1 MFDWNRRRCHIYAL
15 LGYAAVAVV
24 FTWPLVPNISTH
36 LTGSPAG
43 DTGVYVWNQW
53 VFRHELLDNHH
64 SPYFTD
70 KIFSLS
76 GRANL
81 SLHNYTAFQDL
92 VALPFI
98 SSFGVVTTFNLVYLL
113 MTVLTGYA
121 TFLLARHVTGAS
133 VEAWL
138 GGLLFAWSPILV
150 TRGGAHFSLVA
161 AAPLAVFLLLLLRA
175 AERQR
180 IRDAVALGATCW
192 WAASTDAYYA
202 VYCVLIA
209 TVFMLGRTMTIQR
222 QVRRRRL
229 RAVPWTLDV
238 LLFCVAGL
246 VLSMAV
252 SGGWQLTLLGRVA
265 SMRSLYT
272 PMLVLTLLACIR
284 VAWSYRANLTPFD
297 MGVALRVIR
306 LASAAAVVATAM
318 LSPVLYA
325 VGVRIA
331 EGHWDTD
338 RIFWRSSPHGIDIVS
353 FVLPNP
359 NHILAPAALR
369 EWLTGP
375 SADRYFENVASLT
388 WIAPIVMFIAW
399 RNGWRIPRFWA
410 GLGLVFGALALGPF
424 VHAFGMNTHV
434 PGPWAFLRYVPIVG
448 LARTPGRF
456 SIVLMLVVAILFAV
470 ALSWLAR
477 RWPER
482 RRSLILASA
491 ALLIFE
497 LLPAPRPLYS
507 AAIPRI
513 YQYIAGAPDDVRV
526 LELPSGVRDGTKSVG
541 NFSART
547 QFFQT
552 VHGKRLIGGYLSR
565 VSRRHVADV
574 RRDPMVDALIWLSEG
589 RSIDASRR
597 QSLVEAGPSFIRRA
611 NVGFVVIDSDRT
623 PDALREFAI
632 QAFAL
637 QLVDRD
643 DVFELYAPVQRP
655 PAAELSQAE
664 PLH

>member
-1 MFDWNRRRCHIYAL
+1 
-15 LGYAAVAVV
+15 
-24 FTWPLVPNISTH
+24 
-36 LTGSPAG
+36 
-43 DTGVYVWNQW
+43 
-53 VFRHELLDNHH
+53 
-64 SPYFTD
+64 
-70 KIFSLS
+70 
-76 GRANL
+76 
-81 SLHNYTAFQDL
+81 
-92 VALPFI
+92 
-98 SSFGVVTTFNLVYLL
+98 
-113 MTVLTGYA
+113 
-121 TFLLARHVTGAS
+121 
-133 VEAWL
+133 
-138 GGLLFAWSPILV
+138 
-150 TRGGAHFSLVA
+150 AHFSLVA

-209 TVFMLGRTMTIQR
+209 AVFMLGRTMTVHR
-222 QVRRRRL
+222 QARERRL

-272 PMLVLTLLACIR
+272 PMLVFTLLACIR
-284 VAWSYRANLTPFD
+284 VAWSYRAHIVPFD
-297 MGVALRVIR
+297 TTAALRVIR
-306 LASAAAVVATAM
+306 LGSAAAVVAAAM
-318 LSPVLYA
+318 LAPVLYA

-331 EGHWDTD
+331 EGRWDTE
-338 RIFWRSSPHGIDIVS
+338 RVYWRSSPQGIDIVS

-359 NHILAPAALR
+359 NHMLAPNAIR
-369 EWLTGP
+369 QWLTGP

-388 WIAPIVMFIAW
+388 WIAPLVMFIAW
-399 RNGWRIPRFWA
+399 RNGWRISRFWA
-410 GLGLVFGALALGPF
+410 GLGLVFGALTVGPF
-424 VHAFGMNTHV
+424 VYAFGMNTHV
-434 PGPWAFLRYVPIVG
+434 PGPWAFLRYVPIIG

-456 SIVLMLVVAILFAV
+456 SIVVMLVVAILFAA
-470 ALSWLAR
+470 ALSWLVR

-482 RRSLILASA
+482 RRSLILASG

-513 YQYIAGAPDDVRV
+513 YHHIAEAPGDVRV
-526 LELPSGVRDGTKSVG
+526 LELPSGVRDGTTSVG

-565 VSRRHVADV
+565 VSRRRVEDV

-589 RSIDASRR
+589 RSIDASRQ
-597 QSLVEAGPSFIRRA
+597 QSLIEAGPSFIQRA

-632 QAFAL
+632 RAFAL

-643 DVFELYAPVQRP
+643 GVFELYAPSP
-655 PAAELSQAE
+655 YLPAAELSRATA
-664 PLH
+664 LH

>member
-1 MFDWNRRRCHIYAL
+1 
-15 LGYAAVAVV
+15 VV

-53 VFRHELLDNHH
+53 VFRHELLDNHQ

-98 SSFGVVTTFNLVYLL
+98 NWFGVVATFNLVYLL

-121 TFLLARHVTGAS
+121 TFLLARHVTGAP

-209 TVFMLGRTMTIQR
+209 AVFMLGRTMTVHR
-222 QVRRRRL
+222 QAGERRL

-265 SMRSLYT
+265 SIRSLYT
-272 PMLVLTLLACIR
+272 PMLVFTLLACIR
-284 VAWSYRANLTPFD
+284 VAWSYRAHIVPFD
-297 MGVALRVIR
+297 TTAALRVIR
-306 LASAAAVVATAM
+306 LGSAALVVAAAM

-331 EGHWDTD
+331 EGRWDTEKVY
-338 RIFWRSSPHGIDIVS
+338 WRSSPQGIDIVS

-359 NHILAPAALR
+359 NHMLAPNAIR
-369 EWLTGP
+369 QWLTGP

-388 WIAPIVMFIAW
+388 WIAPLVIFIAW
-399 RNGWRIPRFWA
+399 RNGWRISRFWA
-410 GLGLVFGALALGPF
+410 GLGLVFGALAVGPF
-424 VHAFGMNTHV
+424 VYAFGMNTHV
-434 PGPWAFLRYVPIVG
+434 PGPWAFLRYVPIIG

-456 SIVLMLVVAILFAV
+456 SIVVMLVVAILFAA
-470 ALSWLAR
+470 ALSWLVR

-482 RRSLILASA
+482 RRSLILASG

-513 YQYIAGAPDDVRV
+513 YQYIAEAPGDVRV
-526 LELPSGVRDGTKSVG
+526 LELPSGVRDGTTSVG

-565 VSRRHVADV
+565 VSRRRVEDV
-574 RRDPMVDALIWLSEG
+574 RSDPMVDALIWLSEG
-589 RSIDASRR
+589 RSIDASRQ
-597 QSLVEAGPSFIRRA
+597 QSLIEAGPSFIQRA
-611 NVGFVVIDSDRT
+611 NVGFVVIDSARA

-632 QAFAL
+632 RAFAL
-637 QLVDRD
+637 QFVDRD
-643 DVFELYAPVQRP
+643 DVFELYAPSPPP
-655 PAAELSQAE
+655 PAAELSRAAA
-664 PLH
+664 LH

>member
-1 MFDWNRRRCHIYAL
+1 MYSSSRRWCHLYAL
-15 LGYAAVAVV
+15 LGYAAIAV
-24 FTWPLVPNISTH
+24 FFSWPLVTHIGTH

-53 VFRHELLDNHH
+53 VFRHELLNNHH

-98 SSFGVVTTFNLVYLL
+98 NWLGVVATFNLVYLL

-121 TFLLARHVTGAS
+121 TFLLARHVTGAP

-138 GGLLFAWSPILV
+138 GGLLFAWSPTLV

-180 IRDAVALGATCW
+180 LRDAVALGATCW

-209 TVFMLGRTMTIQR
+209 AVFMLGRIMR
-222 QVRRRRL
+222 VERYAHERL

-246 VLSMAV
+246 VLSMAI

-284 VAWSYRANLTPFD
+284 VAWSYRAYLVPFD
-297 MGVALRVIR
+297 IGVALRVIR
-306 LASAAAVVATAM
+306 LGSAAAVVATVM

-325 VGVRIA
+325 VGMRIA
-331 EGHWDTD
+331 EGRWDTQQ
-338 RIFWRSSPHGIDIVS
+338 IFWRSSPPGIDIVS

-359 NHILAPAALR
+359 NHPLAPAAIR

-375 SADRYFENVASLT
+375 SADQYFENVASLT
-388 WIAPIVMFIAW
+388 WIAPIVGFVAW

-424 VHAFGMNTHV
+424 VSAFGMNTHV

-456 SIVLMLVVAILFAV
+456 SIVLMLVVAILFAA
-470 ALSWLAR
+470 ALSWLVR

-482 RRSLILASA
+482 RRALILATA
-491 ALLIFE
+491 TLLIFE

-513 YQYIAGAPDDVRV
+513 YQHIAKAPDDVRI
-526 LELPSGVRDGTKSVG
+526 LELPSGVRDGTSSVG

-565 VSRRHVADV
+565 VSRRRVADV
-574 RRDPMVDALIWLSEG
+574 RRDPMVDVLIWLSEG
-589 RSIDASRR
+589 RSIDASRL
-597 QSLVEAGPSFIRRA
+597 QSLIEAGPAFIERA

-623 PDALREFAI
+623 PDALREFAV
-632 QAFAL
+632 QAFKL

-643 DVFELYAPVQRP
+643 DVFELYAPMP
-655 PAAELSQAE
+655 LAPAAELSRAAG
-664 PLH
+664 LH